1 MGSWASRDQQEQ
13 RAKEEAISNLQSAY
27 VRLAPSSLEGVGVF
41 AMRDIAEGVEVMRW
55 DW

>member
-1 MGSWASRDQQEQ
+1 MGSFLSRSEEEQ
-13 RAKEEAISNLQSAY
+13 ATELAISNLQSAY
-27 VRLAPSSLEGVGVF
+27 VMLGPSSLEGVGVF